1 MQETRSDPKTLAGES
16 KKQAPSP
23 RSPGVVGGAGAA
35 IIVGMYFFLFFFAGM
50 LVTLGGAVIGGTV
63 PEVAFLSITLVVAS
77 VGTTAVAVWASRRPV
92 HRMLPMRGITPALA
106 SVLVV
111 VLVGL
116 WPFIF
121 AGVSLL
127 TRVWPISDAMMAV
140 FAPFQEAPWVGL
152 LVLGFLVPIAEEA
165 LFRGALLGVL
175 LERYA
180 ARWAVPVSALIFGL
194 VHLSQQF
201 VGALALGLVMGW
213 LRVRTRSLWPGL
225 VLHTLNNTAVALL
238 FFLDEATLAA
248 WGLDPSAAVVPMPP
262 VWSLLAGG
270 VLLIGGLVAA
280 HRLTR

>member
-1 MQETRSDPKTLAGES
+1 MQETGSESKTFAGECE
-16 KKQAPSP
+16 KQAPSP
-23 RSPGVVGGAGAA
+23 RSPGAVGGAGAA
-35 IIVGMYFFLFFFAGM
+35 LIVGTYFFLLLFAGM
-50 LVTLGGAVIGGTV
+50 LVTLGGAVFGGAV
-63 PEVAFLSITLVVAS
+63 PKVAFLSITLLVAN
-77 VGTTAVAVWASRRPV
+77 VGTTAVAVWGSRRPV
-92 HRMLPMRGITPALA
+92 HRMLPMRGITPMLA
-106 SVLVV
+106 GALVV

-121 AGVSLL
+121 AGASLL
-127 TRVWPISDAMMAV
+127 TRVWPISDVMMAA
-140 FAPFQEAPWVGL
+140 FAPFQEAPWIGL
-152 LVLGFLVPIAEEA
+152 LVIGFLVPIAEEA

-175 LERYA
+175 LERYS

-225 VLHTLNNTAVALL
+225 VLHMLNNTAVAVL

-248 WGLDPSAAVVPMPP
+248 WGLDPMAAVVPMPP

-270 VLLIGGLVAA
+270 VLLVSGLVAA